1 MYSTSVI
8 LNIPRQLVVLNIGNS
23 PRGYNNMYAKNLTL
37 HKGVDNRIQ
46 FQFINQDQKPVDITD
61 KDVTIRVISS
71 EGDKL
76 LLSKVLVPLLPLKG
90 ITEFQVTSQELL
102 DITAQQCYYSLE
114 IPLDSFNVP
123 VFMDNGSGAR
133 GDITI
138 VNSVLPRYVGATTIT
153 IPTHPLLN
161 PSNPVPY
168 YSNIYAT
175 PGNPITSLQ
184 LFYSEYKG
192 GVQIQGSTSNAND
205 AFWYDINDLIDIPNA
220 STFTGGY
227 TVHGFHPFL
236 RLKMI
241 SGEGELTKILVR

>member
-23 PRGYNNMYAKNLTL
+23 PRGYHNMYAKNLTL

-46 FQFINQDQKPVDITD
+46 FQFINQEQKPVDITD
-61 KDVTIRVISS
+61 QSVKVRIISS

-76 LLSKVLVPLLPLKG
+76 LLTKVLVPLLPLKG
-90 ITEFQVTSQELL
+90 ITELQITAQELL
-102 DITAQQCYYSLE
+102 DITAQKCYYSLE
-114 IPLDSFNVP
+114 IPLDTFNVP
-123 VFMDNGSGAR
+123 VFMDDNSGAR

-138 VNSVLPRYVGATTIT
+138 VNSVLPKYVGATTIT
-153 IPTHPLLN
+153 IPSHPLLN
-161 PSNPVPY
+161 PLNPVPY
-168 YSNIYAT
+168 YSNIYTT

-184 LFYSEYKG
+184 LFYTEFKG
-192 GVQIQGSTSNAND
+192 GVQIQGSTSNTND
-205 AFWYDINDLIDIPNA
+205 AFWYDINDLIEVTDA
-220 STFTGGY
+220 TTSTGGY

-236 RLKMI
+236 RLKII